1 MSKFSRLHYLLFM
14 LLLALAS
21 TFALFGQDTKAS
33 ILHPPAGSK
42 IAVVVF
48 EDLECPQCSR
58 TQPLV
63 DEARKEYKIPVIIYD
78 FPLPQHQWSMEAAV
92 MAHYFRSK
100 STKTNNLDVAF
111 RDYIYQ
117 NQPAIT
123 PQNLRSY
130 AEKFAQQHKV
140 VLPFAIDPTGK
151 FAAEIKAD
159 RDKAVT
165 VGVNHTPTVYVVT
178 SNPGQPYTEVTDT
191 GTLFQTID
199 GAMAQLK

>member
-1 MSKFSRLHYLLFM
+1 
-14 LLLALAS
+14 LAS
-21 TFALFGQDTKAS
+21 TCALRGQDTKAA
-33 ILHPPAGSK
+33 ILRPPAGSK

-63 DEARKEYKIPVIIYD
+63 DEAKKEYKIPVVIYD
-78 FPLPQHQWSMEAAV
+78 FPLPQHQWSYEAAV

-100 STKTNNLDVAF
+100 STKTNNLEAAF

-123 PQNLRSY
+123 AQNLRAY

-140 VLPFAIDPTGK
+140 TFPFAIDPTGK
-151 FAAEIKAD
+151 FAAEVKAD
-159 RDKAVT
+159 RDKGTT
-165 VGVNHTPTVYVVT
+165 VGINHTPTVYVVT
-178 SNPGQPYTEVTDT
+178 TNPGQPFTEVTDT
-191 GTLFQTID
+191 GTLFTTID

>member
-1 MSKFSRLHYLLFM
+1 MIKFSRLHYFLLIC
-14 LLLALAS
+14 LLALAS
-21 TFALFGQDTKAS
+21 TCALVGQDTKAS
-33 ILHPPAGSK
+33 ILRPPAGSK

-58 TQPLV
+58 VQPLV
-63 DEARKEYKIPVIIYD
+63 DEAKKEYKIPAVVYD

-100 STKTNNLDVAF
+100 STKTNNLEVAF

-123 PQNLRSY
+123 AQNLRSY

-140 VLPFAIDPTGK
+140 TLPFAIDPTGK
-151 FAAEIKAD
+151 FAAEVKAD
-159 RDKAVT
+159 RDKGTAV
-165 VGVNHTPTVYVVT
+165 GINHTPTVYVVT
-178 SNPGQPYTEVTDT
+178 TNPAHPFTEVTDT
-191 GTLFQTID
+191 GTLFQNID

>member
-1 MSKFSRLHYLLFM
+1 MSKRSRLCYLLFIH
-14 LLLALAS
+14 LLALAS
-21 TFALFGQDTKAS
+21 TVALFGQDTKAT
-33 ILHPPAGSK
+33 ILRPPAGNK

-63 DEARKEYKIPVIIYD
+63 DEAKKEYKIPVIIYD
-78 FPLPQHQWSMEAAV
+78 FPLPQHQWSYDAAV

-100 STKTNNLDVAF
+100 STKTNNLEAAF

-123 PQNLRSY
+123 AQNLRGY

-140 VLPFAIDPTGK
+140 ALPFAIDPTGK

-159 RDKAVT
+159 KDKAMV

-178 SNPGQPYTEVTDT
+178 TNPGQPYTEVTDT
-191 GTLFQTID
+191 GALFQTID
-199 GAMAQLK
+199 GVMAKLK